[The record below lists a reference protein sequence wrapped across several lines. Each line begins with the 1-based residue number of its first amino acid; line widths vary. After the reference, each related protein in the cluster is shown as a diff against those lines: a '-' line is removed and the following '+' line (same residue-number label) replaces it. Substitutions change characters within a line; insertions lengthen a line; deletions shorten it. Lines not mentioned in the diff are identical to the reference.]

1 MAADNHLH
9 HMTAADNPDYC
20 LYRKAAGNPDYCLYR
35 KAAGNPNLSSYSAVD
50 PGRCPVGY
58 SKNRCCS
65 RYCCNCPSFSSINL

>member
-35 KAAGNPNLSSYSAVD
+35 KAAGNPDLSSYSAVD
-50 PGRCPVGY
+50 PGRCLWVIPRIVVVAVIVVIVHLF
-58 SKNRCCS
+58 
-65 RYCCNCPSFSSINL
+65 PP